1 MKAVV
6 MERMGGPDVLSVKKL
21 QKPSVTKPGELL
33 VRVVAAGVNPIDV
46 KQREKGTVCPADP
59 PLILGCDCAGVVEEK
74 SGGSTRFEIGDGL
87 FFMHGGIGKEQGNY
101 AEYTVIDER
110 FAAKK
115 PPSVSFEESG
125 AAPLAFITAYESLF
139 ERGKLTE
146 GQTVLIHAGAG
157 GVGHIAVQ
165 LAARSGARVITTVS
179 DEKKRDFVLGIG
191 AEKTVLY
198 RDEDFVQAVMDWTGQ
213 EGVDLA
219 LEMIGG
225 KLLFRTFSCVR
236 RYGRVVTLLA
246 PQEGDW
252 QEARLRN
259 IDLSLEIC
267 LGPMYYG
274 TDSLK
279 IHHAELLESCAEM
292 MDNGSIRVTVAGRFP
307 LAAVREAH
315 RLLEEG
321 HTMGKIVL
329 VCEGTR

>member
-6 MERMGGPDVLSVKKL
+6 MERLGGPEVLSVREVP
-21 QKPSVTKPGELL
+21 KPSLTKQRELL
-33 VRVVAAGVNPIDV
+33 VRIGAAGINPVDA
-46 KQREKGTVCPADP
+46 KQRTKGTVYPAEP

-74 SGGSTRFEIGDGL
+74 AKGVKRFEIGDGL
-87 FFMHGGIGKEQGNY
+87 FFMHGGIGREPGNY

-110 FAAKK
+110 FAASK
-115 PPSVSFEESG
+115 PPSLPIEEAG
-125 AAPLAFITAYESLF
+125 AVPLAYITAYESLF
-139 ERGKLTE
+139 ERGSLKE

-165 LAARSGARVITTVS
+165 LAARRGARVITTVS
-179 DEKKRDFVLGIG
+179 DEGKRDFVLGLG
-191 AEKTVLY
+191 AEKAVLY
-198 RDEDFVQAVMDWTGQ
+198 RDEDFIQAVLDWTGQ

-219 LEMIGG
+219 FEMAGG
-225 KLLFRTFSCVR
+225 EVLFRTFSCVR
-236 RYGRVVTLLA
+236 RYGKVVTLLA

-274 TDSLK
+274 DDHLK
-279 IHHAELLESCAEM
+279 AHHAELLESCAAM
-292 MDNGSIRVTVAGRFP
+292 MENGSLMVTVAGRFP
-307 LAAVREAH
+307 LKQVREAH

-321 HTMGKIVL
+321 HTTGKIVL
-329 VCEGTR
+329 VCEGSR